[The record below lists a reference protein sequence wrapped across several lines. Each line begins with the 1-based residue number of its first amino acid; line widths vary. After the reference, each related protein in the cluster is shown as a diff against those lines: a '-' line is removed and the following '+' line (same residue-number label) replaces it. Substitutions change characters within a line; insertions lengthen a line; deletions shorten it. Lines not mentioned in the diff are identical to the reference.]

1 MHTPCARH
9 AHAMQCACH
18 ARAMRI
24 PCKVAVPC
32 SDHVARLVCSDRFF
46 GELEAA
52 VAEEFASLSRRDAAR
67 DPARAT
73 PSANTPLTVTLSY
86 VDDDGDR
93 VGVASDGALR
103 EAVAAA
109 REAGKDRLHLDA
121 HGEAREGTAPAP
133 AAAAAAATAAAAAAA
148 AATSAAS
155 AVSAAATA
163 AAARLS
169 SWLSHAHERADL
181 LSVSAVALAAGT
193 VLAVAVARRWR

>member
-1 MHTPCARH
+1 MPG
-9 AHAMQCACH
+9 
-18 ARAMRI
+18 
-24 PCKVAVPC
+24 

-52 VAEEFASLSRRDAAR
+52 VAAELASLSRRDAAR

-73 PSANTPLTVTLSY
+73 HSANTPLTVTLSY

-121 HGEAREGTAPAP
+121 HGEAREGTALAAP
-133 AAAAAAATAAAAAAA
+133 AAAAAAASAAAAAAA
-148 AATSAAS
+148 SAAS
-155 AVSAAATA
+155 AASAAATA
-163 AAARLS
+163 AAARLG
-169 SWLSHAHERADL
+169 SWLSHAHGRADLLVGELSDGRADL
-181 LSVSAVALAAGT
+181 LSVSTVALASGA
-193 VLAVAVARRWR
+193 VLAVAVATRHWR

>member
-1 MHTPCARH
+1 M
-9 AHAMQCACH
+9 
-18 ARAMRI
+18 
-24 PCKVAVPC
+24 PC

>member
-1 MHTPCARH
+1 
-9 AHAMQCACH
+9 
-18 ARAMRI
+18 MRI

-52 VAEEFASLSRRDAAR
+52 VAAELASLSRRDAAR

-73 PSANTPLTVTLSY
+73 HSANTPLTVTLSY

-121 HGEAREGTAPAP
+121 HGEAREGTALAAP
-133 AAAAAAATAAAAAAA
+133 AAAAAAAAASAAAAAAA
-148 AATSAAS
+148 SAAS
-155 AVSAAATA
+155 AASAAATA
-163 AAARLS
+163 AAARLG
-169 SWLSHAHERADL
+169 SWLSHAHGRADLLVGELSDGRADL
-181 LSVSAVALAAGT
+181 LSVSTVALAAGA
-193 VLAVAVARRWR
+193 VLAVAVASRHWR